1 MEQSSDGRW
10 PLGLVDAE
18 DGSAEP
24 PLPGPSRGP
33 GVTRRRRRSG
43 LGGMLLLVPGLAAL
57 LAVLVLQA
65 TSIAQAV
72 VVAVPVAVVGLG
84 LERLGRAT
92 RVPGLRPVGV
102 LVLLLALAGP
112 AVMAASPP
120 GPVDR
125 VTVRSAVPPEAQE
138 AVLRATMGAG
148 QLRVRAGGPGLIE
161 ADLRSSGRPVTAVSS
176 GGDAA
181 LVDLRAPSQQG
192 LLARNRGSDWTT
204 TLTPALPWRIEL
216 EAGAITADLDLHQVN
231 LRALRVSGGTPSRV
245 AVRLGVPAVRTQ
257 VDIRLSAGVLDLYL
271 PAGAGLELELSGAVV
286 RDLVDLK
293 HAAGVW
299 RTGGDPGRAYVIR
312 ADVGVG
318 AVRVHRV

>member
-1 MEQSSDGRW
+1 MEQSSYERT
-10 PLGLVDAE
+10 PLGLADSE
-18 DGSAEP
+18 DGPLWPPEPRSA
-24 PLPGPSRGP
+24 GG
-33 GVTRRRRRSG
+33 GRRRSG
-43 LGGMLLLVPGLAAL
+43 VGGMLLLVPGLAAL
-57 LAVLVLQA
+57 LAVLVLQT

-72 VVAVPVAVVGLG
+72 VVAVPVALVGLG
-84 LERLGRAT
+84 LERLGRAAGI
-92 RVPGLRPVGV
+92 RGLRPVGV

-112 AVMAASPP
+112 AVMAARPP
-120 GPVDR
+120 GPVER

-138 AVLRATMGAG
+138 AVMRAAMGAG

-161 ADLRSSGRPVTAVSS
+161 ADLRSSGRPVTAVST

-204 TLTPALPWRIEL
+204 TLTSALPWRIEL
-216 EAGAITADLDLHQVN
+216 DAGAVTADLDLHQVN

-245 AVRLGVPAVRTQ
+245 AVRLGVPAGRTQ

-271 PAGAGLELELSGAVV
+271 PADAGLELELSGAVV
-286 RDLVDLK
+286 RDLDGLQHVDR
-293 HAAGVW
+293 VW
-299 RTGGDPGRAYVIR
+299 RTGSDPGRAYVIR

-318 AVRVHRV
+318 AVRVHRG